1 MNKIKP
7 EGISAFRTNK
17 KIRTEVKV
25 KVDFWFEWNQNVQFK
40 NNKKKF
46 KNPYNIFVWN
56 AQFILKMDN
65 R

>member
-7 EGISAFRTNK
+7 EGISTFRTNK

-46 KNPYNIFVWN
+46 KNPYNIFV
-56 AQFILKMDN
+56 
-65 R
+65 

>member
-7 EGISAFRTNK
+7 EGILAFRTNK

-46 KNPYNIFVWN
+46 KNPYNIFV
-56 AQFILKMDN
+56 
-65 R
+65 